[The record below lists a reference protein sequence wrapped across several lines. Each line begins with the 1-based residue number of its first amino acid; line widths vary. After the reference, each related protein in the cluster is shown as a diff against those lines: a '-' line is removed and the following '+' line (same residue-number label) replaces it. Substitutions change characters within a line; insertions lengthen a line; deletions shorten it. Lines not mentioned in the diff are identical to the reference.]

1 MNDERIHTAID
12 AAYFGFS
19 LLDTLRNEALFN
31 VPDPARIPYYESS
44 SPLRSILS
52 WWLSRNG
59 RQLVHAGAVGLP
71 GRGGVLLAGRGGSG
85 KSVSSL
91 LCLCDGLDFAGD
103 DYVALEFGARPFVHS
118 LYNSA
123 KVNPADIGRFPAL
136 RGAMR
141 HPGETEEKALLFGA
155 QIFPERISRGFPVR
169 AIVLPRVKG
178 KGRTE
183 LKETSPAF
191 GLRSL
196 APSTIF
202 QLPGAGREA
211 FEAIARFVKTVP
223 NYIMEIGSDGP
234 GVPAV
239 IREFLSR

>member
-1 MNDERIHTAID
+1 
-12 AAYFGFS
+12 
-19 LLDTLRNEALFN
+19 
-31 VPDPARIPYYESS
+31 
-44 SPLRSILS
+44 
-52 WWLSRNG
+52 
-59 RQLVHAGAVGLP
+59 
-71 GRGGVLLAGRGGSG
+71 
-85 KSVSSL
+85 
-91 LCLCDGLDFAGD
+91 
-103 DYVALEFGARPFVHS
+103 
-118 LYNSA
+118 
-123 KVNPADIGRFPAL
+123 
-136 RGAMR
+136 MR
-141 HPGETEEKALLFGA
+141 HPGETEEKALLFAA

-178 KGRTE
+178 NGRTE

-223 NYIMEIGSDGP
+223 NYIMEIGPDGP

-239 IREFLSR
+239 IREFLLR